1 MRLCRACRH
10 TRFEVARFDQ
20 PPRRVVRGLIE
31 GPGGCAEFF
40 GRESGVES
48 RVRLCELGNVDAGLH
63 MHAHG
68 QAVVDPIGQGELLGK
83 LLPGLRRSR

>member
-1 MRLCRACRH
+1 M
-10 TRFEVARFDQ
+10 
-20 PPRRVVRGLIE
+20 RGLIE
-31 GPGGCAEFF
+31 GPGGYAEFF

-68 QAVVDPIGQGELLGK
+68 QAVVDPIGQGERLGK